1 MEIKVEEKNKKYA
14 EILKKNYV
22 SRFGDLTSFLLYKYE
37 TYKFNELDHYFSSN
51 MNKFSKDSLTHFG
64 IIGRLIS
71 MLGGNPNHDGFSIQ
85 EIFYEEDKE
94 KLLEV
99 NIRLTKEKI
108 IMYTN
113 NMNEIE
119 DKYINEILKNFI
131 VEERKNLEIL
141 EMMQY
146 RYKRERRTH

>member
-37 TYKFNELDHYFSSN
+37 TYKFNEIDHYFSSN
-51 MNKFSKDSLTHFG
+51 MNKFSKDSLTHFK

-71 MLGGNPNHDGFSIQ
+71 MLGGNPNHNGFSIQ

>member
-37 TYKFNELDHYFSSN
+37 VYKFNEIDHYFSSN

-71 MLGGNPNHDGFSIQ
+71 MLGGNPNHNGFSIQ

>member
-37 TYKFNELDHYFSSN
+37 TYKFNEIDHYFSSN

-71 MLGGNPNHDGFSIQ
+71 MLGGNPNHNGFSIQ

-113 NMNEIE
+113 NINEIE

>member
-146 RYKRERRTH
+146 RYKKERRTH

>member
-37 TYKFNELDHYFSSN
+37 TYKFNEIDHYFSSN

-71 MLGGNPNHDGFSIQ
+71 MLGGNPNHNGFSIQ

-146 RYKRERRTH
+146 RYKRERRAH

>member
-37 TYKFNELDHYFSSN
+37 TYKFNEIDHYFSSN

-71 MLGGNPNHDGFSIQ
+71 MLGGNPNHNGFSIQ

-113 NMNEIE
+113 NINEIE

-146 RYKRERRTH
+146 RYKKERRTH

>member
-14 EILKKNYV
+14 DILRKNYT

-37 TYKFNELDHYFSSN
+37 TYKFIDVDNYFSSN
-51 MNKFSKDSLTHFG
+51 MNKLSNDSLIHFE

-71 MLGGNPNHDGFSIQ
+71 MLGGKPNHEDFYI
-85 EIFYEEDKE
+85 ENLFYEEDKE

-113 NMNEIE
+113 NMNEIG
-119 DKYINEILKNFI
+119 DNYIKEILKNFI
-131 VEERKNLEIL
+131 VEERKNLKIL
-141 EMMQY
+141 EMIQY
-146 RYKRERRTH
+146 KYKKEKSLR

>member
-1 MEIKVEEKNKKYA
+1 MDIKVEEKNRKYA
-14 EILKKNYV
+14 EILKKNYI

-37 TYKFNELDHYFSSN
+37 TYKFSEIDNYFSSN
-51 MNKFSKDSLTHFG
+51 MNKFSNDSLAHFE

-71 MLGGNPNHDGFSIQ
+71 MLGGKPNHDGFSIQ

-99 NIRLTKEKI
+99 NIRITKEKI

-119 DKYINEILKNFI
+119 DKYIQEIFKNFI

-141 EMMQY
+141 EMMQL
-146 RYKRERRTH
+146 RYKRERSFH

>member
-37 TYKFNELDHYFSSN
+37 TYKFNEIDHYFSSN

-71 MLGGNPNHDGFSIQ
+71 MLGGNPNHNGFSIQ

>member
-37 TYKFNELDHYFSSN
+37 TYKFNEIDHYFSSN

-71 MLGGNPNHDGFSIQ
+71 MLGGNPNHNGFSIQ

-146 RYKRERRTH
+146 RYKKERRTH

>member
-37 TYKFNELDHYFSSN
+37 TYKFNEIDHYFSSN

-71 MLGGNPNHDGFSIQ
+71 MLGGNPNHNGFSIQ

-119 DKYINEILKNFI
+119 DEYIKEILKNFI

>member
-37 TYKFNELDHYFSSN
+37 TYKFNEIDHYFSSN

>member
-37 TYKFNELDHYFSSN
+37 TYKFNEIDHYFSSN

-113 NMNEIE
+113 NINEIE

>member
-37 TYKFNELDHYFSSN
+37 TYKFNEIDHYFSSN

-141 EMMQY
+141 EMMRY

>member
-37 TYKFNELDHYFSSN
+37 TYKFNEIDHYFSSN

-146 RYKRERRTH
+146 RYKKERRTH